1 MIQVTI
7 LLVRW
12 QHWGG
17 RSSTDATIPLPPSLQ
32 PAAAMHAT
40 DVLDPSYLNVT
51 SSTVPESSDGN
62 GTSVEDAAL
71 LLAGKAHALL
81 LGEQDTSA
89 NLHLATSY
97 AVAYP
102 RLHVLVLA
110 FSIFTSLV
118 TAMQTAVM
126 LAATNEDSAWKSKV
140 MKSWTTFMLS
150 CTFFFCDGYVHIS
163 SFASFATVF
172 RQLVFLPLAIMI
184 GTDTFHGHSK
194 SHNGPMLCS
203 LSWVCWPLHLVSDCF
218 HVHVVT
224 CVFCCMYVVRHT
236 WCHVGA
242 MMSAALVCLLLTRAF
257 GQTKKAFLRA
267 LFVSPLL
274 SFVDFPLLAGP
285 RTGFGDYWYETDGNK
300 NATKRSSS

>member
-1 MIQVTI
+1 
-7 LLVRW
+7 
-12 QHWGG
+12 
-17 RSSTDATIPLPPSLQ
+17 
-32 PAAAMHAT
+32 MHAT
-40 DVLDPSYLNVT
+40 DVLDPSFLNVT
-51 SSTVPESSDGN
+51 SSTVPESNDGN

-81 LGEQDTSA
+81 LGEQDASA
-89 NLHLATSY
+89 NLHLATSH

-184 GTDTFHGHSK
+184 GTDSLPGHSK
-194 SHNGPMLCS
+194 SLNGLMLCF
-203 LSWVCWPLHLVSDCF
+203 LSWVCWSLHLMSD
-218 HVHVVT
+218 
-224 CVFCCMYVVRHT
+224 
-236 WCHVGA
+236 
-242 MMSAALVCLLLTRAF
+242 
-257 GQTKKAFLRA
+257 
-267 LFVSPLL
+267 
-274 SFVDFPLLAGP
+274 
-285 RTGFGDYWYETDGNK
+285 
-300 NATKRSSS
+300 